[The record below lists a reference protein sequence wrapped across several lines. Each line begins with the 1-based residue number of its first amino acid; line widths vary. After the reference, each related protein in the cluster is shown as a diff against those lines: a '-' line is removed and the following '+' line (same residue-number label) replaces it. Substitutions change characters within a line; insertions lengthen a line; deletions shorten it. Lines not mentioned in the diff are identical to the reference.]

1 MRELGGREWPR
12 GATAIVEDLD
22 LDLDLDLE
30 LISTERQPHPAVAAP
45 ACFIVFVSAS
55 CTSR

>member
-12 GATAIVEDLD
+12 GATAIVENLD
-22 LDLDLDLE
+22 LDLGLL
-30 LISTERQPHPAVAAP
+30 STERQPHPAVAAP